1 MASEQ
6 PVRRVAPTLE
16 AVAEAAGVSRSTVS
30 RVVNG
35 SSQVRPEVVTA
46 VNAAIERLNYIPN
59 RLARSLANRH
69 TMAIAVVVPED
80 TTRFFGDPFF
90 AAVIEGISDAI
101 EPSDY
106 VLSVTV
112 ASHSAP
118 AEKTRR
124 FLLGG
129 NVDGVIVVSHHS
141 GDEFLTSLDAT
152 MPVVFGG
159 RPFLPEQHSGTNYV
173 DVDNAA
179 GAAMGTQYLINQ
191 GRTRIGTIAG
201 PDDMQ
206 VAIDRAAGWQH
217 ALEDAGQATDLIV
230 RGDFSRASGAS
241 AMRRLLELDAT
252 IDGVFAA
259 SDLMAAGAIA
269 VLRERGIRVPAD
281 VAVVGFDDI
290 PPATLGDVQLTTVHQ
305 PSREM
310 GHEMGTLL
318 LALLRGEGG
327 GAGGRQRTM
336 PTWMVVRESA

>member
-1 MASEQ
+1 MANEL
-6 PVRRVAPTLE
+6 PGRRVAPTLE
-16 AVAEAAGVSRSTVS
+16 AVASVAGVSKSTVS

-35 SSQVRPEVVTA
+35 SSQVRPDVVAA
-46 VNAAIERLNYIPN
+46 VNAAIQSLNYIPN
-59 RLARSLANRH
+59 RVARSLANRQ
-69 TMAIAVVVPED
+69 TMAIAVVIPED

-90 AAVIEGISDAI
+90 ATVIQGISEAI

-152 MPVVFGG
+152 LPVVFGG
-159 RPFLPEQHSGTNYV
+159 RPFLPEKHSSTNYV

-179 GAAMGTQYLINQ
+179 GAAMGTQYLIDS
-191 GRTRIGTIAG
+191 GRKRIATIAG

-206 VAIDRAAGWQH
+206 VAIDRAEGWQR
-217 ALEDAGQATDLIV
+217 ALVAAGREADLLV
-230 RGDFSRASGAS
+230 RGDFTRATGAE
-241 AMRRLLELDAT
+241 AMRQLLELDPT

-259 SDLMAAGAIA
+259 SDLMAAGAVA
-269 VLRERGIRVPAD
+269 VLRERGIRVPQD

-290 PPATLGDVQLTTVHQ
+290 SPATLGDVQLTTVHQ

-310 GHEMGTLL
+310 GHEMGAML
-318 LALLRGEGG
+318 LALLSGE
-327 GAGGRQRTM
+327 ARERQRTM